1 MIGEINVT
9 FFNLLGFSPL
19 DDNSWV
25 VCTVLESSIMNWTEE
40 NHHRVLF
47 LIVVIFISIWITLSN
62 ISPHI
67 KCFMDCGGAYST
79 YILYSNTWMGGIH
92 GEYAEEHP
100 DDDDDIQNF
109 ILSIKITHLVSFP
122 SCNSLTSGVPLI
134 VDIGL

>member
-1 MIGEINVT
+1 MNVMILSFLLSTTIAGLCVLYL
-9 FFNLLGFSPL
+9 NLPL
-19 DDNSWV
+19 R
-25 VCTVLESSIMNWTEE
+25 IGQKKIITEY
-40 NHHRVLF
+40 F

-62 ISPHI
+62 ISPPI

-122 SCNSLTSGVPLI
+122 SCNSLTSGVPLV